1 MTEPRY
7 EVVARELRLQILR
20 QEYAVG
26 SSLPSESTLC
36 TQFGVSRGPVRQ
48 ALAMLKNEG
57 LVSVSRGKPAVVRSF
72 DTTQTL
78 DTFTPFTQWARL
90 TGRTAGS
97 RTVEVARRRVTEPA
111 RAALGLADG
120 DFVVDLLRLR
130 LLDDEPTMLERA
142 TYTDEVGSLL
152 FDFDTDSGS
161 ITDYL
166 TSRGVRFES
175 MRHVLDA
182 VAADSVDRDNLGI
195 DFGAPLLRERRCSWN
210 AEGQAFEYAD
220 DRYRPDRVAFSII
233 NSRTIDPRD
242 VMDASGR
249 GLGLTRPQASGSSAE
264 QAGTSR

>member
-7 EVVARELRLQILR
+7 EIVARELRLQILR
-20 QEYAVG
+20 REYAVG
-26 SSLPSESTLC
+26 DSLPSESMLC
-36 TQFGVSRGPVRQ
+36 AQFGVSRGPVRQ

-57 LVSVSRGKPAVVRSF
+57 MVSVSRGKPAVVRSF
-72 DTTQTL
+72 DATQTL

-97 RTVEVARRRVTEPA
+97 RTVEIARRRVSEPA
-111 RAALGLADG
+111 RTALGLTEG
-120 DFVVDLLRLR
+120 DFVVELLRLR
-130 LLDDEPTMLERA
+130 LLDGEPTMLERA
-142 TYTDEVGSLL
+142 TYTEEVGSLL

-166 TSRGVRFES
+166 TSNGVRFDS

-182 VAADSVDRDNLGI
+182 VAADAVDSETLEI
-195 DFGAPLLRERRCSWN
+195 DTGAPLLRERRCSWN
-210 AEGQAFEYAD
+210 SAGEAFEYAD

-242 VMDASGR
+242 AMAATGR
-249 GLGLTRPQASGSSAE
+249 GLGLTRPRAD
-264 QAGTSR
+264 R

>member
-1 MTEPRY
+1 
-7 EVVARELRLQILR
+7 
-20 QEYAVG
+20 
-26 SSLPSESTLC
+26 
-36 TQFGVSRGPVRQ
+36 
-48 ALAMLKNEG
+48 MLKNEG

-72 DTTQTL
+72 DATQTL

-97 RTVEVARRRVTEPA
+97 RTLEIARRRVSEPA
-111 RAALGLADG
+111 RDALGLEDD

-130 LLDDEPTMLERA
+130 LLDGVPTMLERA

-182 VAADSVDRDNLGI
+182 VSADAVDADSLELAS
-195 DFGAPLLRERRCSWN
+195 GAPLLRERRCSWN
-210 AEGQAFEYAD
+210 AAGEAFEYAD

-242 VMDASGR
+242 AMAAAGR
-249 GLGLTRPQASGSSAE
+249 GQVLTPRQASDSSAE
-264 QAGTSR
+264 QADT